1 MGAGVV
7 ITGSPIGLHV
17 LVQKG
22 TQRAE
27 GQAAFQPGA
36 AHDVIVSAVGL
47 IGGQQQQHTVVLV
60 GRAKL
65 PVVKDIVGKAFHCR
79 VAQQLIDRVNAD
91 LRAAGIGQADGDFI
105 DVVFRFGGK
114 NVRVVGHGVFLIHL
128 HAGCCPDGQ
137 RRQHQRRKHRTCGRC
152 APGKCF
158 QFHSVSFCYTLIQA
172 V

>member
-1 MGAGVV
+1 MK
-7 ITGSPIGLHV
+7 L
-17 LVQKG
+17 LVSRCLLG
-22 TQRAE
+22 EPCRY
-27 GQAAFQPGA
+27 
-36 AHDVIVSAVGL
+36 D
-47 IGGQQQQHTVVLV
+47 
-60 GRAKL
+60 GR
-65 PVVKDIVGKAFHCR
+65 VKTDLR
-79 VAQQLIDRVNAD
+79 PP

-114 NVRVVGHGVFLIHL
+114 NVRVVGHSVFLIHL

-137 RRQHQRRKHRTCGRC
+137 RRQHQRHKYRTCGRR